1 MNKKLTEK
9 QYNAFRFIRNSLV
22 HDGKSPS
29 VRELMKKLGYNSPNA
44 AAYIIESLI
53 KLGLIERK
61 EDKKLAIAQDLE
73 PETPSN
79 ERTIPVP
86 LLGVVPCGVPVIS
99 DENTEAIISV
109 SEKLAKPPH
118 KYFFLRA
125 NGNSMNAAGIE
136 DGDLVLIKQ
145 QPTAKDGDHVVALV
159 DGESTIKE
167 FRRDK
172 NVVLLNPMSTDE
184 SYKPIIVSS
193 DLLIQGVVVTSIS
206 KF

>member
-44 AAYIIESLI
+44 AAYVIESLI
-53 KLGLIERK
+53 DLGLIERK
-61 EDKKLAIAQDLE
+61 EDKKLVIAKDLE
-73 PETPSN
+73 PETPFN

-145 QPTAKDGDHVVALV
+145 QATAKDGDHVVALV

-172 NVVLLNPMSTDE
+172 NVVLLNPKSTDK
-184 SYKPIIVSS
+184 SYKPI
-193 DLLIQGVVVTSIS
+193 VVTSDLKVQGIVVTALTGI
-206 KF
+206 